1 MFTTL
6 KRMLARVPVW
16 GLAATATLALAG
28 CGGGGGGSSTPPPP
42 AVTLSSI
49 AVTPATA
56 TVAIAGTQQLT
67 VTGSYSDG
75 STKDL
80 TGSSTFAASPSGVVS
95 VSTGGLVTGVAAGT
109 ATITASSG
117 GKSGMMSVTVPAPAV
132 TLTSVAVTPATAMLA
147 VAATEQLTVTGTYSD
162 GSTKDLTNS
171 STFAA
176 SPSGVVSVS
185 NSGLVTGVAAG
196 TAMITAT
203 SGGKSGTA
211 SVTVPA
217 PVTLTSITV
226 SPSTASVNLGA
237 TQQLIVTGHYSDG
250 SQATLPASGQS
261 FVSSNSTAA
270 TVSAG
275 GLVSVASFS
284 STPVTITV
292 TNTATNHAATATI
305 TPSAPSKSGY
315 VFLNSF
321 APGVSL
327 VDSSSP
333 AVSPTIDST
342 TTHNG
347 HASLKIVIPA
357 TGASVALV
365 NSTGQ
370 NLTGFNAVT
379 FWAQAS
385 VAPAAGVGAV
395 AIGARHSDQFNA
407 EVSGFAVTTTWQQ
420 FWVPMPDPAQATSLT
435 GLLRIGEG
443 AEAYTLWISDVQ
455 YVTTTVTPTYAGVSL
470 PVPPA
475 TLSLAGS
482 PNSEPIGEASVPF
495 SAPALPFGQETAVGM
510 GWFTFSSST
519 PNVVTISTA
528 TGTGLITAAGLGTTN
543 VQGILQGMPVPT
555 AGAITVNP

>member
-237 TQQLIVTGHYSDG
+237 TQQLIVTGPYSDG

-305 TPSAPSKSGY
+305 TPSAPSNSGY

>member
-1 MFTTL
+1 M
-6 KRMLARVPVW
+6 
-16 GLAATATLALAG
+16 
-28 CGGGGGGSSTPPPP
+28 
-42 AVTLSSI
+42 
-49 AVTPATA
+49 
-56 TVAIAGTQQLT
+56 
-67 VTGSYSDG
+67 
-75 STKDL
+75 
-80 TGSSTFAASPSGVVS
+80 
-95 VSTGGLVTGVAAGT
+95 
-109 ATITASSG
+109 
-117 GKSGMMSVTVPAPAV
+117 
-132 TLTSVAVTPATAMLA
+132 
-147 VAATEQLTVTGTYSD
+147 
-162 GSTKDLTNS
+162 
-171 STFAA
+171 
-176 SPSGVVSVS
+176 
-185 NSGLVTGVAAG
+185 
-196 TAMITAT
+196 
-203 SGGKSGTA
+203 
-211 SVTVPA
+211 
-217 PVTLTSITV
+217 
-226 SPSTASVNLGA
+226 
-237 TQQLIVTGHYSDG
+237 
-250 SQATLPASGQS
+250 
-261 FVSSNSTAA
+261 
-270 TVSAG
+270 
-275 GLVSVASFS
+275 
-284 STPVTITV
+284 
-292 TNTATNHAATATI
+292 
-305 TPSAPSKSGY
+305 
-315 VFLNSF
+315 FLNSF